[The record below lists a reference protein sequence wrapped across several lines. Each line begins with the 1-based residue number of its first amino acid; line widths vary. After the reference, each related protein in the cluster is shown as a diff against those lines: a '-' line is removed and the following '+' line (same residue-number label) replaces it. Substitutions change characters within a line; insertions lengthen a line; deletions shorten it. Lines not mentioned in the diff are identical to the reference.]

1 MSSGNP
7 GQASTFPPGER
18 GEPVLGISEED
29 RTFEIKPR
37 ETPKQTKLW
46 THVGSWLLRD
56 PGWGMGA
63 AWLG

>member
-56 PGWGMGA
+56 PAWGMGA